1 MFVSSVFSSV
11 TKYSDTPDR
20 AFVTT
25 YVTAWVA
32 ERDIEIHK
40 T

>member
-11 TKYSDTPDR
+11 TGQSDTPDQ
-20 AFVTT
+20 ALMTT
-25 YVTAWVA
+25 SVVAWVA
-32 ERDIEIHK
+32 ERHIEIRK